1 MIIDFSRKYLA
12 ELTETIRHLPLDVF
26 EEIVNTI
33 LQAYEE
39 ERQIFIFGNGG
50 SGSTASHF
58 AADLNKGASAGLGRR
73 FKVICLN
80 DNIPTML
87 AYANDKS
94 YEDIFVEQLK
104 NFLMPKDVLIG
115 ISGSGN
121 SQNVIKAIKYGNQKG
136 AESIAFTGLGGGEL
150 AKIAKISI
158 IAPTNS
164 MQHAED
170 IHLVLTHMIMQVC
183 LEEKSEQMADMCLVK

>member
-1 MIIDFSRKYLA
+1 MIIDFSKKYLA
-12 ELTETIRHLPLDVF
+12 ELIETIHHLPLDAF
-26 EEIVNTI
+26 EQATNT
-33 LQAYEE
+33 LLNAYEE
-39 ERQIFIFGNGG
+39 KRQIFIFGNGG

-58 AADLNKGASAGLGRR
+58 VADLNKGTSFGMRKR
-73 FKVICLN
+73 FRAICLN

-104 NFLMPKDVLIG
+104 NFMMPKDVLIA

-121 SQNVIKAIKYGNQKG
+121 SQNVIKAIKYGNQNT

-150 AKIAKISI
+150 AKVAKISI

-164 MQHAED
+164 MQRAED
-170 IHLVLTHMIMQVC
+170 IHLILTHMIMQLC
-183 LEEKSEQMADMCLVK
+183 LKKIQGKW